1 MAFPLV
7 ERFLRMHVAY
17 GAFAM
22 ALAFSSSI
30 FLFGQVVD
38 FERDIRP
45 IFDDLP
51 EPERLKL
58 IEWAKQGGL
67 SSDLESLEKPVSEE
81 LHGQELFELEIAP
94 LLARS
99 CLECHDAATKE
110 GALDLSRKGSAFKG
124 GDSGDAIVAGD
135 SSR

>member
-81 LHGQELFELEIAP
+81 LHGQE
-94 LLARS
+94 
-99 CLECHDAATKE
+99 
-110 GALDLSRKGSAFKG
+110 
-124 GDSGDAIVAGD
+124 
-135 SSR
+135 